1 MFNNLVDKFGF
12 LFTIFETNNLFKKKI
27 KINNKIKSI
36 IINLLR
42 EKGSTSYPS
51 IKKVKQ
57 IEKTYLISDGKVR
70 LKSKQFQ
77 IA

>member
-1 MFNNLVDKFGF
+1 MVFIPMNQIGIDQYLFMGGEFNFIDWNDYQPNQF
-12 LFTIFETNNLFKKKI
+12 
-27 KINNKIKSI
+27 
-36 IINLLR
+36 
-42 EKGSTSYPS
+42 Y
-51 IKKVKQ
+51 KKVKQ

>member
-1 MFNNLVDKFGF
+1 LLNNLVDKFGF
-12 LFTIFETNNLFKKKI
+12 LFTILVTNNLFKKKI
-27 KINNKIKSI
+27 TINNKIKSI
-36 IINLLR
+36 IINLSR
-42 EKGSTSYPS
+42 EKGKTSYSS

-57 IEKTYLISDGKVR
+57 IEKTHLISDGKVR